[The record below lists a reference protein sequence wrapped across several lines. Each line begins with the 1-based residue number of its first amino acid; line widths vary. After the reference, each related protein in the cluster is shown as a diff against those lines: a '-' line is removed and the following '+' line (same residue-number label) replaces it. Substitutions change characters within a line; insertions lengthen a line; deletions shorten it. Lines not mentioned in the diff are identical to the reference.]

1 MERESKRINFDPTIN
16 LGHIIT
22 FCGFLIAG
30 SGAYWTLDKRVSI
43 LEDRAV
49 QIETKL
55 KENNA
60 SVKESLNEI
69 KTDVKD
75 MRKAVESVSG
85 AIIKKVLQGV

>member
-1 MERESKRINFDPTIN
+1 MMENKRINFDPTIN

-22 FCGFLIAG
+22 LVCFISAG

-43 LEDRAV
+43 LEERSV
-49 QIETKL
+49 QIEAKL
-55 KENNA
+55 RENNA

-85 AIIKKVLQGV
+85 ALIKKVLQGV

>member
-1 MERESKRINFDPTIN
+1 MDHQKKINFDPTIN

-22 FCGFLIAG
+22 LVCFISAG

-43 LEDRAV
+43 
-49 QIETKL
+49 QQ
-55 KENNA
+55 ENNA